1 MTQPQQ
7 VDVRASDIQM
17 VDVSSLVPNPKNPNK
32 HPEKQIERLMKLIQ
46 YQGFRNPIIVSE
58 RTGFMVVGHGR
69 LEAAKRLGMTQVPVI
84 RQHFDDEAMEYA
96 YLVSDNTIADWA
108 ETDLSQINVD
118 MLDLGPDFDVD
129 LLGIEDFVIEPVE
142 KYDSGVSLSDKFLV
156 PPFSILDMRQGYWQD
171 RKRWW
176 KEKINDKGES
186 RQGTLGSSKKAE
198 GTWGKLNG
206 EDITV
211 APNVSILDPVL
222 AEVLLKW
229 FCPPEGHVVDPF
241 AGDTV
246 FGYVAGY
253 TGHTFTG
260 IELRQEQVDIN
271 NARTDGMSCR
281 YVCDDGQ
288 NVRKHVEAECMDMIF
303 SCPPYY
309 DLEVYSDDDRD
320 ASNQGSYEEFLLIL
334 KNALQAAV
342 ETLKPNRF
350 ACITIGDVRD
360 PRGAYRLMPDHFKQI
375 MLEAGCVYYNDLI
388 LAESIGTAAMRADR
402 TFNSLRKVIKTH
414 QNVLVF
420 YKGDIR
426 EIKNEFPRLEAEV
439 PSES

>member
-1 MTQPQQ
+1 VTQPQQ

-222 AEVLLKW
+222 AEVLLK
-229 FCPPEGHVVDPF
+229 
-241 AGDTV
+241 
-246 FGYVAGY
+246 
-253 TGHTFTG
+253 
-260 IELRQEQVDIN
+260 
-271 NARTDGMSCR
+271 
-281 YVCDDGQ
+281 
-288 NVRKHVEAECMDMIF
+288 
-303 SCPPYY
+303 
-309 DLEVYSDDDRD
+309 
-320 ASNQGSYEEFLLIL
+320 
-334 KNALQAAV
+334 
-342 ETLKPNRF
+342 
-350 ACITIGDVRD
+350 
-360 PRGAYRLMPDHFKQI
+360 
-375 MLEAGCVYYNDLI
+375 
-388 LAESIGTAAMRADR
+388 
-402 TFNSLRKVIKTH
+402 
-414 QNVLVF
+414 
-420 YKGDIR
+420 
-426 EIKNEFPRLEAEV
+426 
-439 PSES
+439 